1 MTVIQ
6 SKVSTA
12 SQAFR
17 DNAARM
23 EAQIAETAAV
33 AELHGQGG
41 PQASRERH
49 VGRGKL
55 LPRERVARSSIRIR
69 RFSRS
74 AALPRTGFMAGT

>member
-55 LPRERVARSSIRIR
+55 LPRERVAALIDPDSPFLEI
-69 RFSRS
+69 